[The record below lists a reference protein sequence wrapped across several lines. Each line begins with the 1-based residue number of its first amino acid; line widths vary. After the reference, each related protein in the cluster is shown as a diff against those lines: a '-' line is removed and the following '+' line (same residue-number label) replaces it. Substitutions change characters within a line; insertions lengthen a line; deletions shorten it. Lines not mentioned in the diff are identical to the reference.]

1 MHKLGMI
8 VPDEDSVK
16 VIRRAYKDEILNG
29 SLVVELM
36 SSDLNEMRMQA
47 VEMEASGCQAIITRG
62 RSHELLVPA
71 VSIPVMKIT
80 FTVNDIIQAIAK
92 AQALGGKVALI
103 LSYENCP
110 ELEGVLDSLK
120 YPCSLSRYHEDHEEL
135 EAVRALDVSSVCIGG
150 YYAGME
156 ANRLGIPFVKIEMG
170 VYTVAEMIA
179 DTQQMLN
186 KAAEERE
193 RNRLYS
199 TILHTINEAVA
210 SFDEAGQIVLWNSKA
225 EKLLGVQAA
234 DCVGRLCREGAPVL
248 YPSYRKFLSQGAPV
262 WKFILNSRGQHFS
275 VQYQRLSG
283 GEGRTPVLCT
293 FQTIEEIEAQEKS
306 VRMDLHKSGLVAK
319 TRFGDIVRRDPNF
332 TAVLDRARKIAATDG
347 SVLIIGESGTG
358 KEVVAQS
365 IHNASERADGPFV
378 AVNCGAI
385 SESLLESELFGYAE
399 GAFTGAKKGGKEGL
413 FEMAHGGTIFFD
425 EINSMP
431 VLLQSKLLRVLQEK
445 EIMRV
450 GGSSVI
456 PVNVRVIAAAN
467 EDLYEQMQ
475 EQRFRKDLLYR
486 LSTFELVLPPLR
498 ERPEDILP
506 LFRQFLKETGRA
518 DGIRPLK
525 KNEERALVEYDW
537 PGNARELRNLAER
550 FSLEPSVEDICALIR
565 RRDSRPKLLE
575 PERPKPLPASID
587 LKEITRSVEQ
597 SVIQMLLDRGY
608 SKSAVADML
617 GISRASLYHYINVK
631 KK

>member
-1 MHKLGMI
+1 MHKIGII

-16 VIRRAYKDEILNG
+16 IIRRSYKDEILNG

-36 SSDLNEMRMQA
+36 SSDLNEMRTQA
-47 VEMEASGCQAIITRG
+47 VEMEHSGCQAIITRG

-92 AQALGGKVALI
+92 AQVMGEKVALI
-103 LSYENCP
+103 LSHENCP

-120 YPCSLSRYHEDHEEL
+120 YPCSLCRYHEDREEL
-135 EAVRALDVSSVCIGG
+135 EAVRALDVHSVCIGG
-150 YYAGME
+150 YYACME
-156 ANRLGIPFVKIEMG
+156 ANRLGIAFVKIEIG

-179 DTQQMLN
+179 DTQQMLD

-193 RNRLYS
+193 RNHLYS

-210 SFDEAGQIVLWNSKA
+210 SFDENGRIMLWNSKA
-225 EKLLGVQAA
+225 EKLLGIQAA
-234 DCVGRLCREGAPVL
+234 DGVGRPCREGAPVL
-248 YPSYRKFLSQGAPV
+248 YPSYRKFLSQGVPG
-262 WKFILNSRGQHFS
+262 WKFILNSQGQRFS

-283 GEGRTPVLCT
+283 GGDRAPVLCT

-319 TRFGDIVRRDPNF
+319 TRFEDIVHQDHGF
-332 TAVLDRARKIAATDG
+332 TAVLERAQKIAATDG

-365 IHNASERADGPFV
+365 IHNASGRAGGPFV

-385 SESLLESELFGYAE
+385 SESLLESELFGYEE

-450 GGSSVI
+450 GGNSVI
-456 PVNVRVIAAAN
+456 PVDARVIAAAN

-475 EQRFRKDLLYR
+475 EQKFRKDLLYR
-486 LSTFELVLPPLR
+486 LSTFELLLPPLR
-498 ERPEDILP
+498 ERPADILP
-506 LFRQFLKETGRA
+506 LFRQFLKETGRV
-518 DGIRPLK
+518 GTLRPLK
-525 KNEERALVEYDW
+525 KSEERSLMEYDW

-550 FSLEPSVEDICALIR
+550 FSLEPSVENIWTLLR
-565 RRDSRPKLLE
+565 RRDSLPKLLE
-575 PERPKPLPASID
+575 MECPRPLPASID
-587 LKEITRSVEQ
+587 LKEIIRSVEQ
-597 SVIQMLLDRGY
+597 SIIQMLLNRGY

-617 GISRASLYHYINVK
+617 GISRASLYHHIYVNK
-631 KK
+631 N